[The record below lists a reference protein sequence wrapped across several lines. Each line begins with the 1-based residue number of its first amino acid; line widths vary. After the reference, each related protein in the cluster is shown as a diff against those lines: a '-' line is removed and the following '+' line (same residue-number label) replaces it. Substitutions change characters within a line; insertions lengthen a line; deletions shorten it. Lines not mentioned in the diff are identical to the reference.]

1 MHFPRLVYKCPGPH
15 SKRGHSYAWRGCA
28 DAEQWGVLKALGW
41 FASFDEAIG
50 GNHIDASPREEL
62 ERKARELGLRFHP
75 NIGDAALAERI
86 ASKEIG

>member
-28 DAEQWGVLKALGW
+28 DAEQWDILKALGW
-41 FASFDEAIG
+41 FASFDEAVA
-50 GNHIDASPREEL
+50 GNDDTSPPTRAEMEQ
-62 ERKARELGLRFHP
+62 KARELGLRFHP

-86 ASKEIG
+86 AGAV